1 MKKILSISTLVI
13 ALAFFANTD
22 ALAQQ
27 GQFKAGVG
35 LAFATQDVGIGGQA
49 GVTYGFTDE
58 IAGAANFTYYFPD
71 GFDWWEINAN
81 GHYNF
86 LNEDGT
92 AVYGLAGLNYAS
104 LSFPGVQTQ
113 FGSFGGGSTSEIGL
127 NLGAG
132 AEFDADFALIFAEL
146 KYVIGNADKLDI
158 AAGLRFPF

>member
-13 ALAFFANTD
+13 ALALFANTD
-22 ALAQQ
+22 AFAQE
-27 GQFKAGVG
+27 GQFKAGAG
-35 LAFATQDVGIGGQA
+35 LGYATQVEAMGIQG

-58 IAGAANFTYYFPD
+58 IAAAANFTYYFADDPVT
-71 GFDWWEINAN
+71 FWELNAN

-92 AVYGLAGLNYAS
+92 AVYGLAGLNYANQEVD
-104 LSFPGVQTQ
+104 LGQ
-113 FGSFGGGSTSEIGL
+113 FGSASASEVGL

-132 AEFDADFALIFAEL
+132 AEFDVDFAMVYAEL
-146 KYVIGNADKLDI
+146 KYVIGNFDKLDI

>member
-22 ALAQQ
+22 AFAQE
-27 GQFKAGVG
+27 GQFKGGVG
-35 LAFATQDVGIGGQA
+35 LAFATQDVGIGAQA

-58 IAGAANFTYYFPD
+58 IAAAANFTMYFPD
-71 GFDWWEINAN
+71 GFDWWDINVN

-92 AVYGLAGLNYAS
+92 NVYALAGLNYAN
-104 LSFPGVQTQ
+104 LSFPSVQTQ

-132 AEFDADFALIFAEL
+132 AEFDIDFAYLYTEL
-146 KYVIGNADKLDI
+146 KYVIGNADKLDV